1 MFRFL
6 IAIAAVTCSAGLAAA
21 QGFPTRPIT
30 LIVPFAAGGPTDTI
44 ARLTAQGMSQKL
56 NQQVVVENV
65 AGAGGTVAIRRVA
78 KSAADGYTLLIS
90 HINHAST
97 ATLYPKLDYDS
108 VKDFA
113 PIGLVTDGA
122 MAFVANTTF
131 APATMPDLIAH
142 LRANPGRTS
151 YAHAGVGS
159 GAHLCGLL
167 LQSVA
172 NVKVT
177 EVPYRGT
184 GPALNDIVAGQ
195 VELLCDQITN
205 IMGQIDGG
213 RIKVYGV
220 TSADRVT
227 PRLKDVPT
235 VRESG
240 LPNFEITVWHGLYAP
255 AGTPKPVIDALNAA
269 LNVAIADATFQAR
282 MSDLATRPATPAEAT
297 PAALQAK
304 LEREVALWREVIT
317 KAGVSAN

>member
-1 MFRFL
+1 MFRFVV
-6 IAIAAVTCSAGLAAA
+6 AALAMACGVGAAAA
-21 QGFPTRPIT
+21 QGFPSRPIT

-65 AGAGGTVAIRRVA
+65 AGAGGTVALRRVA

-122 MAFVANTTF
+122 MGIVANTAF
-131 APATMPDLIAH
+131 APSTMPDLLAH
-142 LRANPGRTS
+142 LRANPGRIS

-195 VELLCDQITN
+195 VDLLCDQVTN

-213 RIKVYGV
+213 RIKVYAV
-220 TSADRVT
+220 TSADRLT

-240 LPNFEITVWHGLYAP
+240 LKEFEITVWHGLYAP
-255 AGTPKPVIDALNAA
+255 AGTPKAVIDTLNAA
-269 LNVAIADATFQAR
+269 LNVAITDPTFQAR
-282 MSDLATRPATPAEAT
+282 MGDLATRPATPAEAT

-304 LEREVALWREVIT
+304 LEKEVAMWREVIG
-317 KAGVSAN
+317 KAGITAN